1 MWRETE
7 RIIPRL
13 ERIQR
18 EMERISREVE
28 RMRQRN
34 SGEWVIGRNKVQT
47 RKNNRRNGK
56 NVAEI
61 GKNTE

>member
-1 MWRETE
+1 M
-7 RIIPRL
+7 